1 MGVNNELTRPNTD
14 DDFEAMCHAL
24 YRRMWNDTGC
34 VRMGGSGQEQYG
46 VDIIGHD
53 GKKNV
58 GIQCKN
64 YQKKSFSL
72 STVTDDI
79 EKAEKAA
86 LDIEHLLFATTAQS
100 KSALVKQVQELSS
113 KRRKA
118 GKFTVSVDFWGEIC
132 GHIRLHPEIG
142 RVYIPNFPG
151 SVLQNINE
159 TLGKFVD
166 EYKDEHETTKQ
177 FQAASIETQKKIL
190 SLLGG
195 NTALAA
201 RGDEADPRVVASLD
215 HIRNKLREGK
225 TREVLELLEALGDP
239 EKLTDQFSRFR
250 WHANHA
256 SVTLIEGNIESAAAE
271 FLDSFHLAP
280 EHEKAHS
287 NRVYAFLLKNDPTTA
302 LAYCEGSLEKFPDNA
317 ILWALKVNAR
327 YLLGDI
333 EPDRDVPAGIRN
345 TPDVLFTRAYILS
358 KQGKYR
364 DALELMRQ
372 CVESDGISWEAKRTY
387 LADAILWATT
397 DPVLAHYGQI
407 TIEQR
412 NAINNALQ
420 QFEPIEQVIP
430 SIQSDHISFEVTNN
444 VAVSLMLVGQK
455 ERARSLVSLSI
466 VRHPLS
472 EGLLR
477 IKLNDL
483 DDHKDV
489 AAIHALTDGRLHELP
504 ISALATIAEISANQG
519 DLAWHTSIMDAVQAS
534 EVEPRKLRELG
545 ALTFHA
551 RWVAGGRDDVINDIC
566 TYLQEHP
573 EHILARVMYGN
584 MLKEVGRDVDA
595 VHEGMKCIAYLSASS
610 CSLDILQ
617 VADLLY
623 DLKQF
628 RDVATLYE
636 RLMKTPSNDK
646 FTYRLLIC
654 LVDTDQRR
662 KAQDIFDKL
671 SPDVLAL
678 STFRRVE
685 ANLAR
690 QMGDWKRMRKLLGL
704 ELEKDPGNSGVAL
717 GYVGALYRI
726 EDAEEKAV
734 LKTYLTSDPRF
745 KNTSPENEFEFAKY
759 QINLGLEYLAI
770 SRLYRL
776 YRENPGSTQVAGYF
790 LGQLLLSRR
799 TPEFAPP
806 IEAGPGA
813 VIYLRNSTETRCIAI
828 DIDVTSGKNG
838 WPELVSH
845 DSDIAKALQGL
856 KPSNKVTLA
865 LNFSSQEFEVD
876 RLENLFTFVA
886 GKAQEQI
893 STAAVPAGP
902 IWSVRII
909 KQNGELD
916 IDSLLKSAQQRRE
929 HVQSAFANYKQH
941 RFPLSMLAKAV
952 GSDPVTLLLDWPFKE
967 STLFVGIGTHEE
979 RNSSIKLLRQGGH
992 RYVLD
997 LLTIAE
1003 LVRRNGFDA
1012 AIQLL
1017 GKPLVPQTLR
1027 EHLVGISQLVEQ
1039 PRPSAIM
1046 GEQDGRL
1053 QITDTPQNYYDK
1065 RDTILKE
1072 MLRRIDE
1079 FCEVVPTVGPHDV
1092 TDIHRTLS
1100 EALDHDTMD
1109 VLYLCIERDAVLVS
1123 EDGGLRLLAQEAG
1136 VSFSIGVQP
1145 LLMEACDKG
1154 LFSKDNYAN
1163 AVIGKIAGGHDFV
1176 SIRADDLITLAKRTP
1191 TRVSA
1196 DVRTLLDSFKTS
1208 TMDIVSGV
1216 QVSCEFLRLSI
1227 LRLHP
1232 KVAVAY
1238 GTQIL
1243 EVLQFERPQFA
1254 ASIRQAIAHTV
1265 HQALENSS
1273 RKLKYHERKAFEP
1286 LLDVNEQSEYLIR
1299 LKPVALAVRRIFSTP
1314 I

>member
-1 MGVNNELTRPNTD
+1 MGVNNELAQPNTEE
-14 DDFEAMCHAL
+14 DFEAMCCAL

-34 VRMGGSGQEQYG
+34 VRMGGAGQEQYG

-58 GIQCKN
+58 GIQCKH
-64 YQKKSFSL
+64 YQKKNFSL

-79 EKAEKAA
+79 KKAEKAA
-86 LDIEHLLFATTAQS
+86 LNIEHLLFTTTAPS

-113 KRRKA
+113 KRRKE
-118 GKFTVSVDFWGEIC
+118 GKFTVSVDFWGEIT
-132 GHIRLHPEIG
+132 GHIRLHPDIG
-142 RVYIPNFPG
+142 RAYIPDFPG
-151 SVLQNINE
+151 STLLNINE
-159 TLGKFVD
+159 NLNKLYD
-166 EYKDEHETTKQ
+166 EYEGDHEATKQ
-177 FQAASIETQKKIL
+177 FQATSIENQKKIL
-190 SLLGG
+190 SILGDG
-195 NTALAA
+195 TALAA

-250 WHANHA
+250 WHTNHA
-256 SVTLIEGNIESAAAE
+256 SVALIEGNHEAAAAE
-271 FLDSFHLAP
+271 YLDSFHLAP
-280 EHEKAHS
+280 DHEKAHS
-287 NRVYAFLLKNDPTTA
+287 NRVYALLLKNDPTTA
-302 LAYCEGSLEKFPDNA
+302 LAYCDDSLAIFPDNA

-333 EPDRDVPAGIRN
+333 EPDRDIPEALRN
-345 TPDVLFTRAYILS
+345 TADLLFTRAYILS
-358 KQGKYR
+358 KEGKFS
-364 DALELMRQ
+364 DALELMHQ
-372 CVESDGISWEAKRTY
+372 CMKSDGISWEAKRAY
-387 LADAILWATT
+387 LADAILWASV
-397 DPVLAHYGQI
+397 DPVLAHHGQI

-412 NAINNALQ
+412 NALNAALQ
-420 QFEPIEQVIP
+420 HFETIEQVIP

-455 ERARSLVSLSI
+455 ERARSLVSLSL

-504 ISALATIAEISANQG
+504 ISALATIAEISANRG
-519 DLAWHTSIMDAVQAS
+519 DLAWHNSIMEAVQAS
-534 EVEPRKLRELG
+534 EFEPQKLRELR
-545 ALTFHA
+545 ALTFYA
-551 RWVAGGRDDVINDIC
+551 RWVAGGRDDVINDILA
-566 TYLQEHP
+566 YLQEHP
-573 EHILARVMYGN
+573 EHILARVMFGN
-584 MLKEVGRDVDA
+584 MLKEVGRNDDA
-595 VHEGMKCIAYLSASS
+595 AHEGMKCIAYLSSASS
-610 CSLDILQ
+610 SLDILQ
-617 VADLLY
+617 VADLLF

-628 RDVATLYE
+628 RDAATLYE

-654 LVDTDQRR
+654 LVETDQRR

-678 STFRRVE
+678 SIFRRVE

-704 ELEKDPGNSGVAL
+704 ELEKDPGNSGIAL

-726 EDAEEKAV
+726 EDAEEKLV
-734 LKTYLTSDPRF
+734 LKKYLTSNPRF

-759 QINLGLEYLAI
+759 QINLDIVYFAI

-790 LGQLLLSRR
+790 LGQLLLSQR
-799 TPEFAPP
+799 TPELDPP
-806 IEAGPGA
+806 LEAGPGA

-828 DIDVTSGKNG
+828 DIDTTKGENG

-845 DSDIAKALQGL
+845 DSNIAKDLHGL

-865 LNFSSQEFEVD
+865 LSFSSQEFEVE
-876 RLENLFTFVA
+876 RLENLFSFVA
-886 GKAQEQI
+886 RKAQEQI
-893 STAAVPAGP
+893 AAAAVPAGP

-916 IDSLLKSAQQRRE
+916 IESLLKSAQQRSE

-941 RFPLSMLAKAV
+941 RFPLSMLARAV

-967 STLFVGIGTHEE
+967 STFFVGIGTHEE
-979 RNSSIKLLRQGGH
+979 RDSSIKLLRQGGH

-1027 EHLVGISQLVEQ
+1027 EHLIGITQQIEH

-1046 GEQDGRL
+1046 GEQDGQL
-1053 QITDTPQNYYDK
+1053 QIIDTPQNYYDK

-1079 FCEVVPTVGPHDV
+1079 FCEVVPTVGPHNV
-1092 TDIHRTLS
+1092 TDVHRTLS

-1136 VSFSIGVQP
+1136 VSLSIGVQP

-1154 LFSKDNYAN
+1154 LYSKDNYAN

-1191 TRVSA
+1191 ARVSE
-1196 DVRTLLDSFKTS
+1196 DVRTLLDSFKKS

-1227 LRLHP
+1227 QRLHP

-1238 GTQIL
+1238 GMQIL

-1254 ASIRQAIAHTV
+1254 ASIRRAIAHTV

-1286 LLDVNEQSEYLIR
+1286 LLEVNEQSEYLIR
-1299 LKPVALAVRRIFSTP
+1299 LKPVALAVRRIFRQ
-1314 I
+1314 